1 MNPFD
6 SKTMREIS
14 YAAAV
19 KKANSKTNLQ
29 IRRSN
34 SNLRRAGEET
44 NIQDKTQR
52 SIIQQLDIR
61 NNENRF
67 YNRNALTTTKTNIRR
82 R

>member
-1 MNPFD
+1 MNLFD
-6 SKTMREIS
+6 SKTTRKIS

-29 IRRSN
+29 IRRTN

-67 YNRNALTTTKTNIRR
+67 YNRNALATTKTNIRMR
-82 R
+82 

>member
-6 SKTMREIS
+6 SKTTREIS
-14 YAAAV
+14 YAAAA

-34 SNLRRAGEET
+34 SNLRRAREET